1 MPEFRTLLWTL
12 LLVLIIASPAQAQ
25 QSSSPF
31 LYLQGAIVRGDTSH
45 RALALVFTGDTYA
58 DGGMHIAGVLERQ
71 GIKGSFFLTGKFYRN
86 PDFKAVL
93 DALVAGGHYMGA
105 HSDQHLLYC
114 DWEKRDSLLVSREE
128 FRMDLENN
136 YKAMQACGVEKKDAP
151 FFLPPYEW
159 YNDSI
164 AAWTASLG
172 LQLIN
177 FTHGTLS
184 HADYTV
190 PGTSGY
196 RTTQEIYSSILD
208 YETKQETGLRGF
220 ILLSHIGTEAGR
232 SDKFYLRLEEL
243 ISELKSKGY
252 HFLRVDELLEE
263 SSN

>member
-1 MPEFRTLLWTL
+1 MPELRNLLWTL
-12 LLVLIIASPAQAQ
+12 LLVLISPSPAQAQ

-31 LYLQGAIVRGDTSH
+31 QFIQGAIVRGDTSV
-45 RALALVFTGDTYA
+45 RELALVFTGDTYA
-58 DGGMHIAGVLERQ
+58 DGGMHIARVLEQQ

-93 DALVAGGHYMGA
+93 DALMAGGHYMGA

-114 DWEKRDSLLVSREE
+114 DWKKRDSLLVSREE

-136 YKAMQACGVEKKDAP
+136 YKAMQAFGIEKEDAS

-164 AAWTASLG
+164 AAWTSSLG

-177 FTHGTLS
+177 FSFGTLS

-196 RTTQEIYSSILD
+196 RTTQEICSSILD
-208 YETKQETGLRGF
+208 YETAFPSGLNGF
-220 ILLSHIGTEAGR
+220 ILLSHIGTELSR
-232 SDKFYLRLEEL
+232 SDKFYHHLDKL
-243 ISELKSKGY
+243 ISELRSRGY
-252 HFLRVDELLEE
+252 RFLRVDELLEE
-263 SSN
+263 SYN